1 MPITVQ
7 HLTGQRRYCNSVI
20 VIDDKP
26 VKICTVVV
34 HRFKIGDVEDP
45 VSYAAQPLHDWEI
58 SAAGKWIMENSVE
71 TPWWESQLSISEYQ
85 TTFIIAAKLTEANYT
100 FFKLKF
106 K

>member
-1 MPITVQ
+1 MSITVQ
-7 HLTGQRRYCNSVI
+7 HLTGQRRYGNSVI
-20 VIDDKP
+20 VIDSKP

-34 HRFKIGDVEDP
+34 HRFKIADVEDP
-45 VSYAAQPLHDWEI
+45 TLYAAQPLYDWEI

-71 TPWWESQLSISEYQ
+71 TPWWESQLSVSDYQ
-85 TTFIIAAKLTEANYT
+85 TNFIIATKLTEANYT